1 MADFFPTASNLTG
14 FDKIMQYNNTVTNDF
29 FGVTLLMIVFSI
41 SFISLYGF
49 GKKPA
54 FVASLWLTTVISIFS
69 WVMSIVSPDIMV
81 MLAVVTAMASLFLFR
96 TREN

>member
-1 MADFFPTASNLTG
+1 MADFFPTANNLTG
-14 FDKIMQYNNTVTNDF
+14 YDKLMQYNNLVTNDL
-29 FGVTLLMIVFSI
+29 FGVTILLIVFSI
-41 SFISLYGF
+41 SVISMYGF

-54 FVASLWLTTVISIFS
+54 FVASLWLTTVVSIFA
-69 WVMSIVSPDIMV
+69 WVMQIVSPDIMV